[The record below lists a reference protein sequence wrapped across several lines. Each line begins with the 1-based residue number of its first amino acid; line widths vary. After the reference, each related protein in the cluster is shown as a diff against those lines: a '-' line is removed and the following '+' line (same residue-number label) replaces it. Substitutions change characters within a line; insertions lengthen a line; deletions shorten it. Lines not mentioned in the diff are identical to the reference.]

1 MNYTRSKDLSA
12 AVDNTASLV
21 ILTTKTPEEL
31 RNFTGATRLQCGKI
45 KKRGTTNPSFTG
57 IDNYCG
63 LGFGRPEVAC
73 VHQ

>member
-12 AVDNTASLV
+12 VVDNTVSLV
-21 ILTTKTPEEL
+21 TLTTKTPEEL
-31 RNFTGATRLQCGKI
+31 RNFTAATRLQCEKNR
-45 KKRGTTNPSFTG
+45 RGTTNLSFIG
-57 IDNYCG
+57 IDNYCE